1 MTDLQV
7 YKQNIIQSRSNGFG
21 GSDAKMIAKI
31 AENGTEIMS
40 DTDKRR
46 IACVCGL
53 AEYVGNRT
61 TPEMDSGNMFE
72 AFLAEAKFVRKAG
85 YTNNAYM
92 TNPEINQT
100 IKNFD
105 VFAHA
110 DFLNIRTGKKVVL
123 EAKFTKADLDETI
136 ETYMWQLQWYY
147 MLGADSVYIV
157 KGTQGMPFALY
168 EKRLISRDDRKIETL
183 LKGIRIIDEY
193 IDSIVYVEKTEWTLS
208 DLMPTERSQ
217 VENMYKLL
225 ADIKIM
231 EERVEKLK
239 ASILEAMT
247 RGNAKKISSE
257 LYTITYV
264 GESVKRSLDKVKL
277 FREHPEISEQ
287 DYMKQTI
294 TKPYVKMVLKDD
306 KSVKES

>member
-1 MTDLQV
+1 MTELTV

-31 AENGTEIMS
+31 AENGTDIMS

-61 TPEMDSGNMFE
+61 THEMDAGNMFE
-72 AFLAEAKFVRKAG
+72 AFLAESKFVRKAG

-92 TNPEINQT
+92 TNPDINST

-105 VFAHA
+105 AFAHA

-123 EAKFTKADLDETI
+123 EAKFTKASLNETI

-157 KGTQGMPFALY
+157 KGTQGLPFGLY
-168 EKRLISRDDRKIETL
+168 EKRLIRRDDRKIETL

-193 IDSIVYVEKTEWTLS
+193 IDSIVYVEKTEWTLE
-208 DLMPTERSQ
+208 DLMPDERAK
-217 VENMYKLL
+217 VEKMHNLIV
-225 ADIKIM
+225 AIKIT
-231 EERVEKLK
+231 EERVEKIK
-239 ASILEAMT
+239 ASILDAMT
-247 RGNAKKISSE
+247 KGNAKKISSE

-264 GESVKRSLDKVKL
+264 GESVKSSLDKVKL

-287 DYMKQTI
+287 DYTKQTI
-294 TKPYVKMVLKDD
+294 AKPYVKMVLKDD
-306 KSVKES
+306 KSIKES